1 MSEPISC
8 VPRGIEEDPQRV
20 TRSMEALREAQA
32 DCALVLETLIERLR
46 MEEDGQGYVC
56 ISDSR
61 GHRVR
66 LSPYQGQ
73 VVEQGREALRALAD
87 RREALVLALLSLPE
101 EGGR

>member
-8 VPRGIEEDPQRV
+8 VPRGIEDDPQRV

-46 MEEDGQGYVC
+46 VDEDERGYVC
-56 ISDSR
+56 VSDAR

-66 LSPYQGQ
+66 LSPDQGR
-73 VVEQGREALRALAD
+73 VVEQGREALGILAD
-87 RREALVLALLSLPE
+87 RREALVRSLLSLPE
-101 EGGR
+101 GGAR